1 MTRLGLALVAISGL
15 ISSAVGSVAY
25 ADTAHVIT
33 FQSVPRAK
41 RFVLTAVAVK
51 RTPRAGAAV
60 SGGQQDRV
68 LEADFVAQ
76 GEEALP
82 LGAPIATNSG
92 IVVPAWMR
100 LAAERSGLAQSP
112 GRVFGGSLTDRS
124 NGSCA
129 YSAYRPN
136 HHISW
141 QAESRRARF
150 YGEMAR
156 AACEAGIP
164 VVLFDALITQESR
177 YNPAALS
184 PKGAVGMSQLM
195 PARARALGVT
205 NAWSIEENLAGGA
218 RHMRAL
224 LDEFGRFDLALAAYN
239 AGEGRVRGKW
249 QVPRIR
255 ETVDYVRTIL
265 ETVQDLQLGTSG

>member
-1 MTRLGLALVAISGL
+1 MTKLGLALAAISGL
-15 ISSAVGSVAY
+15 ISSTVGSAAY
-25 ADTAHVIT
+25 ADTANVIT

-41 RFVLTAVAVK
+41 RFVLTAPAVS
-51 RTPRAGAAV
+51 RDPGAVAAV
-60 SGGQQDRV
+60 SGGQQNSS
-68 LEADFVAQ
+68 LEADFTAQ
-76 GEEALP
+76 GEGAFP
-82 LGAPIATNSG
+82 LGSPIAANSS
-92 IVVPAWMR
+92 IVVPTWMR
-100 LAAERSGLAQSP
+100 LAADRSGFAPSP
-112 GRVFGGSLTDRS
+112 DHVFAGSITKRT
-124 NGSCA
+124 NGPCD
-129 YSAYRPN
+129 YPVYRPN
-136 HHISW
+136 HHISLE
-141 QAESRRARF
+141 AESRRATF
-150 YGEMAR
+150 YRAMAQ
-156 AACEAGIP
+156 AACDAGIP

-255 ETVDYVRTIL
+255 ETVDYVSTIL
-265 ETVQDLQLGTSG
+265 KTIRDLQLGANG